1 MTAPAIVCVQYI
13 KLARARSALRDAGRV
28 ENEKA
33 SLSEEKCPHGKPLKG
48 FTVLR
53 DCLLQRKEVTGPSG
67 HKTYLV
73 KSTSNGYVKHF
84 KERFYYTAA
93 QRENV
98 DPRARDIAA

>member
-1 MTAPAIVCVQYI
+1 
-13 KLARARSALRDAGRV
+13 LRDAGRV
-28 ENEKA
+28 EREKA
-33 SLSEEKCPHGKPLKG
+33 GLSEEKCQYSKPLKG

-73 KSTSNGYVKHF
+73 KCTSNGYVKHF
-84 KERFYYTAA
+84 KECPYYNAA

-98 DPRARDIAA
+98 DPRARDIKIGMS